1 MKINKQSIRNKLI
14 IMSLTCFSLTA
25 TAMANPSDE
34 AKDFAAQ
41 FKKAPN
47 PQVNID
53 EHNQVTITDDSLKS
67 AEQVLNELK
76 EKKTKRPVV
85 EEVQINETPERV
97 ELFGEGVPTNYEYIP
112 PTDDEDVS
120 ISQDDEFDNGP
131 RFSFDWQGAPLT
143 SVFYAISRISRENI
157 IVVDSDDLS
166 EAKVY
171 GVFNGT
177 AEEIIRELTSSYG
190 LNYKKSNG
198 KYTISKDKDTM
209 PSSQRFLIRYAD
221 EDKIKSELTALG
233 IAESG
238 IVVNKSLGTITVTGN
253 SLQLNQAEKLIKSA
267 DKQAPQVAIIAQLI
281 ETTHTK
287 DLEAGFNYTMPS
299 YTHNIDDP
307 LSHQNWGTKMV
318 FGVTSSLNEAISRGK
333 VLSRPVLATEN
344 GQEATVFMGDRV
356 PIPQQT
362 TSDGSTSITF
372 DYQDVGNT
380 LKITPKIDKKSGIV
394 SLNIDAQIKNITKY
408 IQQGGMQA
416 PQIASREAQ
425 TLVHLK
431 SGQTFVIGGL
441 MSQENL
447 DTISGIPLLK
457 DLPILGEIFKYHK
470 KNKSNTEVFI
480 SITPYILNDGDTPDD
495 VLKVTDNLTSQTL
508 ANEVKNNNGKQDK

>member
-1 MKINKQSIRNKLI
+1 MKINKKSIRNKLI
-14 IMSLTCFSLTA
+14 LTSIACFSLTS
-25 TAMANPSDE
+25 TVLANPSDE
-34 AKDFAAQ
+34 AKAFAAQ

-47 PQVNID
+47 PQVNMD
-53 EHNQVTITDDSLKS
+53 ERNQVTITDDSLKS
-67 AEQVLNELK
+67 AEQVLDELK
-76 EKKTKRPVV
+76 QKKETKPLV
-85 EEVQINETPERV
+85 EEVQINETPERI
-97 ELFGEGVPTNYEYIP
+97 EMFGEGVPTDYVYIP
-112 PTDDEDVS
+112 PTEEEDVS
-120 ISQDDEFDNGP
+120 ISQDDEIDNGP
-131 RFSFDWQGAPLT
+131 VFSFDWQGAPLT
-143 SVFYAISRISRENI
+143 SVLYAISRISHQNI

-166 EAKVY
+166 QAKVY

-177 AEEIIRELTSSYG
+177 AEEIIKELTSSYG

-238 IVVNKSLGTITVTGN
+238 IVVNKAAGTITVSGN
-253 SLQLNQAEKLIKSA
+253 SLQLNQAEKLIRSA
-267 DKQAPQVAIIAQLI
+267 DKQAPQVAIVAQLI

-287 DLEAGFNYTMPS
+287 DLEAGLNYTMPS
-299 YTHNIDDP
+299 YTHNVDDA

-318 FGVTSSLNEAISRGK
+318 FGVTSSLNESLSKGK

-380 LKITPKIDKKSGIV
+380 LKITPKIDKRSGIV

-447 DTISGIPLLK
+447 DSISGIPLLK
-457 DLPILGEIFKYHK
+457 DLPILGEIFKFHK

-480 SITPYILNDGDTPDD
+480 TITPYILNDGDTPDD
-495 VLKVTDNLTSQTL
+495 VLKVTNNITSKAL
-508 ANEVKNNNGKQDK
+508 ADEVENSNGKQKK